1 MGTECKKHRK
11 HKIRENQIQN
21 IPDPLRT
28 HLSILCL
35 VAPLLTHFKV
45 ERCTKVNQM
54 TGFVWV
60 CWPEK
65 QKNER
70 ACFHPRGA
78 RQWSKLAKG
87 RRSDTPDW
95 LLSLQGPEHSW
106 MGDVILLRALRTA
119 WCNEKPYVRAPPLG
133 LCHNSTK
140 PPTQEFIGKHTRHSP
155 CLLLPVTNNEY
166 TLLLILAF

>member
-1 MGTECKKHRK
+1 MGKECKKHRK

-28 HLSILCL
+28 PLSILCL
-35 VAPLLTHFKV
+35 EAPLLTHFKA
-45 ERCTKVNQM
+45 ELCTKVNQSGL
-54 TGFVWV
+54 GFVWV

-95 LLSLQGPEHSW
+95 LLFLQGPEHSW

-119 WCNEKPYVRAPPLG
+119 RCNESLMSEPPRWAYITTQPSIQHRDSLG
-133 LCHNSTK
+133 NTHVIC
-140 PPTQEFIGKHTRHSP
+140 P
-155 CLLLPVTNNEY
+155 
-166 TLLLILAF
+166 AFYFQ